1 MDGESAVSA
10 QARLVAALAARLA
23 REQPV
28 QHLETHISHVLLTP
42 QFAYKIKK
50 PVRLPFVD
58 YSTAAARRHFCEEEL
73 RLNARLAPT
82 LYLGVSRITGPA
94 DAPALDGDGET
105 LDHAVRM
112 RRFADGALWSE
123 RLAAGTLRPVHV
135 DHLAAR
141 LAAFHIG
148 AARAPA
154 GSPFGSATE
163 RRRAAL
169 EACASLTG
177 QVDEAAR
184 AALEAWFEHRAG
196 VLAPLWE
203 ERRAA
208 GCVRECHGDLHLHNL
223 LVDGDESL
231 AFDGIEFNDRLRWID
246 VVDDIGFAAM
256 DLMAHGRRDWAFR
269 LLDGWLEA
277 TGDHAGV
284 PALAFALAYRATV
297 RAEVAALQRQDT
309 LRERYFALACE
320 LAARQDA
327 RLLATHGLPGSGKSW
342 CAARLL
348 EAAGAL
354 RVRSDVERKRLAG
367 LAAQADSRAQ
377 GLDLYG
383 AELTERTYA
392 ALLARAAPALA
403 AGWPVILDAAY
414 LRRAQRDAAAD
425 FAAAAGVP
433 FALLD
438 CRAPM
443 ALLRE
448 RVAARRGDASEAD
461 LAVLEHLARVQEPL
475 GADEQRCALVVDT
488 AAPFDAAALAA
499 HWQAAAATRP

>member
-23 REQPV
+23 PPV
-28 QHLETHISHVLLTP
+28 QHLETHISHVLLTATH
-42 QFAYKIKK
+42 AYKIKK

-58 YSTAAARRHFCEEEL
+58 YSTPEARRRFCEEEL
-73 RLNARLAPT
+73 RLNARLAPA

-94 DAPALDGDGET
+94 GAPALDGDGPT
-105 LDHAVRM
+105 LDWAVRM

-123 RLAAGTLRPVHV
+123 RLAAGTLTAHHV

-141 LAAFHIG
+141 LAAFHQG

-154 GSPFGSATE
+154 GSPFGSAAE
-163 RRRAAL
+163 RRHAAL
-169 EACASLTG
+169 EACAALKGT
-177 QVDEAAR
+177 VDEAAR
-184 AALEAWFEHRAG
+184 AALEAWFDARAA

-208 GCVRECHGDLHLHNL
+208 GWVRECHGDLHLHNL
-223 LVDGDESL
+223 LVDGEESL
-231 AFDGIEFNDRLRWID
+231 AFDGIEFNDALRWID
-246 VVDDIGFAAM
+246 VTDDIAFAVM

-269 LLDGWLEA
+269 LLDGWLA
-277 TGDHAGV
+277 VTGDHAGL
-284 PALAFALAYRATV
+284 PALAYALAYRAAV
-297 RAEVAALQRQDT
+297 RAEVAALQRQAAV
-309 LRERYFALACE
+309 RERYFALACE
-320 LAARQDA
+320 LAARRDA
-327 RLLATHGLPGSGKSW
+327 RLLVAHGLPGSGKSW

-348 EAAGAL
+348 EAAGAMRL
-354 RVRSDVERKRLAG
+354 RSDVERKRLAG
-367 LAAQADSRAQ
+367 LAAGADSRAQ

-383 AELTERTYA
+383 ADTTERTYA

-425 FAAAAGVP
+425 FAAAQGVP
-433 FALLD
+433 FAILD

-448 RVAARRGDASEAD
+448 RVAARQGDASEAD
-461 LAVLEHLARVQEPL
+461 GTVLEHLARVAEPL
-475 GADEQRCALVVDT
+475 GADEEAHTLAVDS
-488 AAPFDAAALAA
+488 AAPFDAAAFDAR
-499 HWQAAAATRP
+499 WRAAATRR